1 MTPHHY
7 KQNSNKSNRIGRNRN
22 KRNRAQNRIRS
33 HCMVKEMKIETERGM
48 DGGSELILNK
58 LRIGHQFICTQ
69 NVYDLR
75 REFQQ
80 RLKSMETETQA
91 QTIHAIT
98 SFDTN

>member
-1 MTPHHY
+1 MDV
-7 KQNSNKSNRIGRNRN
+7 GR
-22 KRNRAQNRIRS
+22 
-33 HCMVKEMKIETERGM
+33 
-48 DGGSELILNK
+48 ELILNK
-58 LRIGHQFICTQ
+58 LHICWQLICTQ

-98 SFDTN
+98 SLDTN